1 MHELSIKERKK
12 SIISVLIVEDE
23 PEILNQMVLFLSR
36 IVQTIFRASNGE
48 EGYEL
53 YRREKID
60 LIISDIDMPRMN
72 GLELL
77 KAVRNHDRKIPFIL
91 LTGLKSLDILTEAIQ
106 YGITGF
112 LSKPINIKDLM
123 VKIEDVAQV
132 KSLEKQLIHEQNK
145 LNTILNHVDSIVVM
159 VSVTEKLLFVNQKFF
174 DSFPYESYEHF
185 RSEHECICDLFEPAS
200 GYMGPYVDDEYWI
213 EHMLNHPMKT
223 HNVKMID
230 RFGEEKIYSIS
241 LQTLEESSGLY
252 VVTLSDVT
260 ELQKA
265 KEEANAA
272 AKMKGEFLAN
282 MSHEIRTPM
291 NGILGFTSLLEQSGL
306 NEKQRHYVDIING
319 STETLLGIINDIL
332 DFSKLEN
339 GKLELEL
346 LPHNPIVQMHKLGEL
361 FSARMEEKNIRYTVD
376 IDPKIGECLYI
387 DLLRTQQIISNLLT
401 NALKFTPDGG
411 MIEFYIHLL
420 DKTDSVSR
428 LRIGVSDT
436 GIGIAPEK
444 QQKIF
449 EAFTQADTSTT
460 RHYGG
465 TGLGL
470 SISSFLVNLMGGTLH
485 VNSTFGKGSS
495 FYFEL
500 DVEPCHA
507 QPTLLNY
514 FHNHLIY
521 IVENDISKPC
531 QNKVEE
537 YLHHLGLSYQR
548 CDCVSSVVK
557 QSMVIVFCDM
567 GENDLQYL
575 LERQCDIISICSEH
589 NALLSHPRYV
599 HINNL
604 DNNISALYNALLN
617 VSTRSERDLYPKHQE
632 SITYTGSVLIAED
645 NITNQL
651 LIEEYMRMYGLE
663 YTIVD
668 NGQKAV
674 DVALSQRFNLILMDI
689 NMPILSGS
697 DAMKMLHEKSIIT
710 PIVALT
716 ANAMSGDKERFLIE
730 GFDGYLSKPII
741 QSELESILSDYL
753 PSSIDRLSSLNNSDV
768 ILKEPSY
775 VLLNLPLLKTKLPFP
790 EPIIHKL
797 LRSFLDNSEKSLNR
811 LKSAIDGGDPEN
823 IAQAAHALKGIL
835 GNLHVETMHLHAQQ
849 LEHDA
854 RENNLGDMR
863 TSYQTFE
870 ENMRCL
876 QQEISEYLAL
886 SGDVHNNSVKN
897 VD

>member
-1 MHELSIKERKK
+1 METKPIQERKK
-12 SIISVLIVEDE
+12 LMITILIVEDE
-23 PEILNQMVLFLSR
+23 PEILKQMVLMLNR
-36 IVQTIFRASNGE
+36 IADRVITATNGSE
-48 EGYEL
+48 AYAL
-53 YRREKID
+53 YQQERID
-60 LIISDIDMPRMN
+60 LIISDIDMPQMN

-77 KAVRNHDRKIPFIL
+77 KSVRTHDRKIPFIL

-106 YGITGF
+106 YGISAF
-112 LSKPINIKDLM
+112 LSKPINIKDLIA
-123 VKIEDVAQV
+123 KIEDVAQL
-132 KSLEKQLIHEQNK
+132 KSLEKQLIIEQK
-145 LNTILNHVDSIVVM
+145 RLNTILNHVDSIVVM

-185 RSEHECICDLFEPAS
+185 RAEHECICDLFEPAS
-200 GYMGPYVDDEYWI
+200 GYMSAYVDDQYWI
-213 EHMLNHPMKT
+213 EYMLNHPTKT

-230 RFGEEKIYSIS
+230 RFANEKIYSVS
-241 LQTLEESSGLY
+241 LQTLEDSDGLY

-291 NGILGFTSLLEQSGL
+291 NGILGFTELLGQSGL
-306 NEKQRHYVDIING
+306 NDKQRHYVDIING

-401 NALKFTPDGG
+401 NALKFTPEGG
-411 MIEFYIHLL
+411 GIEFYIHLIN
-420 DKTDSVSR
+420 KTDSTRR
-428 LRIGVSDT
+428 LRIGVNDT

-460 RHYGG
+460 RHFGG

-485 VNSTFGKGSS
+485 VESTLGEGSS
-495 FYFEL
+495 FYFDL
-500 DVEPCHA
+500 DVEPCHT
-507 QPTLLNY
+507 QTTLLNY
-514 FHNHLIY
+514 FYNHLIC
-521 IVENDISKPC
+521 IVGDDVSKPC

-548 CDCVSSVVK
+548 CDSLSAIVK
-557 QSMVIVFCDM
+557 KSMVIGFCEMD
-567 GENDLQYL
+567 ENNLQYL
-575 LERQCDIISICSEH
+575 LEHQCDIISICSEH
-589 NALLSHPRYV
+589 NAKVNHSRYI
-599 HINNL
+599 HIHNL
-604 DNNISALYNALLN
+604 DNNISALYNAFLD
-617 VSTRSERDLYPKHQE
+617 VAMRSEGDSHPQDQQ
-632 SITYTGSVLIAED
+632 SVTYSGSVLIAED
-645 NITNQL
+645 NLTNQL

-663 YTIVD
+663 YVIVD
-668 NGQKAV
+668 NGQKAI
-674 DVALSQRFNLILMDI
+674 DTALLQTFDLILMDI

-697 DAMKMLHEKSIIT
+697 DAMKALHEKSIKT

-716 ANAMSGDKERFLIE
+716 ANAMSGDKERFLGE

-741 QSELESILSDYL
+741 QSELELILSDYL
-753 PSSIDRLSSLNNSDV
+753 PSSIDSLSSLKNSDP
-768 ILKEPSY
+768 ILEEPPY
-775 VLLNLPLLKTKLPFP
+775 LLLNLPLLKTKLPFP

-797 LRSFLDNSEKSLNR
+797 LRSFLDNSEKSLDR
-811 LKSAIDGGDPEN
+811 LKSAIEEGDPES

-835 GNLHVETMHLHAQQ
+835 GNLHVESMHLHAQKI
-849 LEHDA
+849 EYDA
-854 RENNLGDMR
+854 RENNLSEMEE
-863 TSYQTFE
+863 SYQTFE
-870 ENMRCL
+870 KNMRVL

-886 SGDVHNNSVKN
+886 SDA
-897 VD
+897 